1 MGSGW
6 EGWSDREPASLPQ
19 ERRKEGT
26 CGGRRE
32 KRGQGVRYSAK
43 GEEASRLKCS
53 GVIGEQEDSK
63 PRRTAGGT
71 EGR

>member
-26 CGGRRE
+26 YGGSKE

-43 GEEASRLKCS
+43 GEEALKCK
-53 GVIGEQEDSK
+53 GVIGEREGSK
-63 PRRTAGGT
+63 PRRTAGGM